1 MQPQKAKIIKS
12 SRFEDGTFQIR
23 PADALTRY
31 AETLVPEAAAP
42 VDTAAQLKAAQEE
55 AAFIKRLAENE
66 IEELKQRAAR
76 EIEELKARAL
86 DEARREGFAQ
96 GQKEGAQAAQQAVL
110 GQHAQLLDALA
121 GATEEADRARR
132 AFFEGHQ
139 RDLVRLSLL
148 IAQKIL
154 LMELT
159 TSRESVL
166 RLAEAALKRLTEK
179 SNVRLRVHPDDL
191 ATLRAAKAKLLLS
204 VDNLPSL
211 EIVGDER
218 VGAGGCMVE
227 TGTGVVDARLAV
239 QLGQVAAALLEQ
251 PLGEETADPLL
262 RDAIQALESPHPE
275 LAPPLPAEAQVPV
288 PAPQPIVRPV
298 QPPAP
303 APAAVAPA
311 IMASPSPASPP
322 SVAPKEE
329 VLLPTG
335 RAAEGGGNPAGQVPQ
350 RGDEGAVRLPHPSP
364 APEGEGN
371 PAGSEVAPEVLVQRV
386 PVAPTTPAVSGESS
400 ADYVAFD
407 EPAWEELVAFATAA
421 MAPEAEAPSAP
432 KPNFDPSKRAAEALA
447 WRLGQ
452 LKRGR
457 AIATVGEEYA
467 MKLLEGALSDAEL
480 ENIVRQVIPR
490 AAGEEIAKDQ
500 PLVPVPP
507 SVDLAAEALAER
519 LGKKK
524 RATRPW
530 YEGLEA
536 SQAAD
541 PAASSVDI
549 AAEALAERLGKKK
562 PGRPTDAQLR
572 ELGSALGD
580 EAIDDIVEHL
590 LPHAPAE
597 SAADEAPADL
607 DKASEN
613 LMKLLG
619 QRKKGTRAW
628 YADLE

>member
-23 PADALTRY
+23 PAEALGRY
-31 AETLVPEAAAP
+31 AEELGPSAVEHH
-42 VDTAAQLKAAQEE
+42 VDTAALVKAAQEE
-55 AAFIKRLAENE
+55 AAFAKRLAENE
-66 IEELKQRAAR
+66 IEELKQRAAL
-76 EIEELKARAL
+76 EIEALKARAL
-86 DEARREGFAQ
+86 EEARREGFAQ
-96 GQKEGAQAAQQAVL
+96 GQKEGQQAGQQAVL
-110 GQHAQLLDALA
+110 DQHAQLIAAL
-121 GATEEADRARR
+121 GQATDDADRARR

-154 LMELT
+154 LMELK

-191 ATLRAAKAKLLLS
+191 GTLRAAKAKLLLS
-204 VDNLPSL
+204 VDNLPGI

-262 RDAIQALESPHPE
+262 RDAIQALESSRPE
-275 LAPPLPAEAQVPV
+275 LAAPLPAAEV
-288 PAPQPIVRPV
+288 
-298 QPPAP
+298 PAP
-303 APAAVAPA
+303 APRPVAPPA
-311 IMASPSPASPP
+311 PILQAPSAPFPAPSAPIVPVASPSPVVTPEPVVEA
-322 SVAPKEE
+322 APM
-329 VLLPTG
+329 
-335 RAAEGGGNPAGQVPQ
+335 
-350 RGDEGAVRLPHPSP
+350 P
-364 APEGEGN
+364 APVIAEPTP
-371 PAGSEVAPEVLVQRV
+371 PAAAAPMPAV
-386 PVAPTTPAVSGESS
+386 PEPAPAPTPVESN
-400 ADYVAFD
+400 ADYEAYD
-407 EPAWEELVAFATAA
+407 EPAWDELVAYATAT
-421 MAPEAEAPSAP
+421 MAPEAGSTPP
-432 KPNFDPSKRAAEALA
+432 PRPNFDPSKRAAEALA

-467 MKLLEGALSDAEL
+467 MKMLEGALSDSEL
-480 ENIVRQVIPR
+480 ETIVRQVIPR
-490 AAGEEIAKDQ
+490 AAGMDIPSDE
-500 PLVPVPP
+500 PLVHVQP
-507 SVDLAAEALAER
+507 SIDLAADALAER

-524 RATRPW
+524 KATRPW
-530 YEGLEA
+530 YEGLEPGA
-536 SQAAD
+536 EPAD
-541 PAASSVDI
+541 PAAPSVDM

-562 PGRPTDAQLR
+562 PGRPTEAQLR

-580 EAIDDIVEHL
+580 EVIDNIVEHL
-590 LPHAPAE
+590 IPHAPAE
-597 SAADEAPADL
+597 PEPEAPADL
-607 DKASEN
+607 DKASDN

-619 QRKKGTRAW
+619 QRKKGNRPW
-628 YADLE
+628 YTDLE